1 MANDDLDDDIDLGED
16 FDFED
21 DIPEEDVDYDD
32 AGPAASS
39 SGGSGKSMVKNLFL
53 TVFGVGFLAVLGG
66 GGYYGYNRY
75 LNKDSL
81 SSGTTVANLDNKK
94 KTNTSKAQ
102 TKSAF
107 GDDVSTLVA
116 DTDSLFNTYKPST
129 SSASK
134 TNTAVDLGGLSD
146 QKADPKALANLTK
159 EINSISAEKGKEL
172 DDNISD
178 IKDSLNTLAVEL
190 STNINHVQGLENIVK
205 DMSRVVISLN
215 KTVNAMDKRVLS
227 LNSTVETINTDFSDL
242 KGDITTVQRSIA
254 KVNKFVREED
264 YDLTRGND
272 SYDESKIMYQ
282 APEYVVHA
290 IIPGRAWLKSTS
302 GKIVT
307 VTEGQSLGNY
317 GNIAVIDTEN
327 GTVVTSSGA
336 SFR

>member
-32 AGPAASS
+32 APAASG
-39 SGGSGKSMVKNLFL
+39 SGGSSKSAVKSLL
-53 TVFGVGFLAVLGG
+53 LSVFGLGFVAVIGG
-66 GGYYGYNRY
+66 GGYYAYNRY
-75 LNKDSL
+75 ANKDVL
-81 SSGTTVANLDNKK
+81 SSGTTVAKLDSKK
-94 KTNTSKAQ
+94 ATNNT
-102 TKSAF
+102 TVSAF
-107 GDDVSTLVA
+107 GDDVSSLVS
-116 DTDSLFNTYKPST
+116 DTDSLFDAYNP
-129 SSASK
+129 SSAQVETSIDVGK
-134 TNTAVDLGGLSD
+134 ITNKADSTAVSEL
-146 QKADPKALANLTK
+146 K
-159 EINSISAEKGKEL
+159 EDINSLSAEKGKEL
-172 DDNISD
+172 DANMSD
-178 IKDSLNTLAVEL
+178 LKDTLNTLAVEL

-215 KTVNAMDKRVLS
+215 KTINAMDKRVLGLS
-227 LNSTVETINTDFSDL
+227 TTVETMTTDFSDI
-242 KGDITTVQRSIA
+242 KTDITSVQRSLA

-264 YDLTRGND
+264 YDLTRAN
-272 SYDESKIMYQ
+272 SEESKIVYQ

-307 VTEGQSLGNY
+307 VTEGQPLGNY

-327 GTVVTSSGA
+327 GTVVTSSGT